1 MKVYTETLTIGVPLK
16 DLKFGDVFILPS
28 AMIHG
33 SEVTY
38 IKTDFSSNKDYTS
51 VVSLTTGSATTAG
64 NNTPVIPVDVT
75 VVPSRWLESD
85 VTDRT
90 DVQFCHAVR
99 DKIERNYFELHDA
112 VLKIVQDSFK
122 IRHDKYSGP
131 VPPCDDTKLMYRRID
146 DIIIKI
152 QEVICNG
159 KTS

>member
-1 MKVYTETLTIGVPLK
+1 MKVFTGALTIGVPLK
-16 DLKFGDVFILPS
+16 DLKFGDAFILPS
-28 AMIHG
+28 SICSG
-33 SEVTY
+33 PEVMY
-38 IKTDFSSNKDYTS
+38 IKTDHSSKKDYTS

-85 VTDRT
+85 VTDM
-90 DVQFCHAVR
+90 QFCHAVR
-99 DKIERNYFELHDA
+99 DKIERNYSELHDV

-122 IRHDKYSGP
+122 IRYDKYSIP
-131 VPPCDDTKLMYRRID
+131 VPPCDNTKLMDRRVD